1 MFPPISKN
9 IEDLQHQLKESVQL
23 YKADRYKEYKE
34 IKKKRLKEINE
45 QNKYKIFHR
54 KGRITYLN

>member
-1 MFPPISKN
+1 M
-9 IEDLQHQLKESVQL
+9 
-23 YKADRYKEYKE
+23 EYKE

-54 KGRITYLN
+54 KGKRIYLIKLVFNS